1 MPFPLL
7 DNLIARSMS
16 SPLVPYSPLTEEP
29 CSVAFCWK
37 CERSVDELL
46 NILTNSVG
54 RKQSSILAT
63 SSSQPPSI
71 GRLAANLPASNH
83 WAGGQP
89 SYKDQAALTWQEKLQ
104 GKYPDSS
111 AARKAADFCS
121 EVP

>member
-1 MPFPLL
+1 
-7 DNLIARSMS
+7 MS
-16 SPLVPYSPLTEEP
+16 SPLVPSSPLREEP

-83 WAGGQP
+83 WARGQP
-89 SYKDQAALTWQEKLQ
+89 SYIPTPSRVPTLEHSNNMPAFKDQAALTW
-104 GKYPDSS
+104 
-111 AARKAADFCS
+111 
-121 EVP
+121 